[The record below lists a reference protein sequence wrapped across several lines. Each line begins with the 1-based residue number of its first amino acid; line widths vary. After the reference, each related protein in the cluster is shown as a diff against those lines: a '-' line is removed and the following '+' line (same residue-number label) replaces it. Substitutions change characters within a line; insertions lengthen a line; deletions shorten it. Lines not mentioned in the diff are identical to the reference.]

1 MEEIGAILVF
11 YINKRLNFILFIA
24 YMALLLIFDNYYAK
38 PLSKAI
44 RVKYL

>member
-1 MEEIGAILVF
+1 MEKIGAILVF

-24 YMALLLIFDNYYAK
+24 YMALLLIFDSWYAE

-44 RVKYL
+44 EVKYL